1 MNILVITYWKFSDAL
16 IQTYTLPYLR
26 IIRDILPAGSGI
38 TLITLEPEG
47 EVKKEIPV
55 EPGIVRYS
63 FRLYPFGVRAM
74 IGWQINFRH
83 LRSIVQRK
91 NIATIH
97 TWCTPAGGIGER
109 LSKQTGVP
117 LVIDSFEP
125 HAEPMVETGTWKKGG
140 PAFRSLFAMERKQ
153 VHRARWIIGV
163 VAAMK
168 DYAREK
174 YHYNGIHFLV
184 KPACID
190 FAQFNLLKRN
200 NQALRQK
207 LNISGHDVVCV
218 YAGKFGGL
226 YMKEE
231 AFRFFRAAHDVFG
244 KNFKV
249 LLLSSTP
256 QNEINAMAQAAGLD
270 PSVLITTFVPHTE
283 VAGYMGV
290 ADFAFSAFKPVESRK
305 YCTPIKNGEYWA
317 MGLPVVIGEGISED
331 SDIIRSNNAGYVLKS
346 LSEEEFRN
354 AALYLKQ
361 LLQTEDRNKLAN
373 RIHELA
379 QKHRNF
385 AIAENVY
392 RTIYGSL

>member
-26 IIRDILPAGSGI
+26 IIRNILPAGSGI

-47 EVKKEIPV
+47 EVKQEIPV
-55 EPGIVRYS
+55 EQGITRFS
-63 FRLYPFGVRAM
+63 FRYYPFGWRAALAWNSNFSVLRNMVR
-74 IGWQINFRH
+74 
-83 LRSIVQRK
+83 SK
-91 NIATIH
+91 NIKAVH
-97 TWCTPAGGIGER
+97 TFCTPAGWPGSAIAR
-109 LSKQTGVP
+109 QMKLP
-117 LVIDSFEP
+117 LILDSFEP
-125 HAEPMVETGTWKKGG
+125 HAEPMVETGTWKRGG
-140 PAFRSLFAMERKQ
+140 IAHLALSRIERKQ
-153 VHRARWIIGV
+153 VKQAQWIIGV

-168 DYAREK
+168 AYAQR
-174 YHYNGIHFLV
+174 HYNYSGSHFLV

-190 FAQFNLLKRN
+190 FSQFNLLKRKN
-200 NQALRQK
+200 PALKEQ
-207 LNISGHDVVCV
+207 LGLTDEIICV

-226 YMKEE
+226 YMREE
-231 AFRFFRAAHDVFG
+231 AFRFFRMAHEVFG
-244 KNFKV
+244 EKFKV

-256 QNEINAMAQAAGLD
+256 QEEINAMAGAAGLD
-270 PSVLITTFVPHTE
+270 PSALITMFVPHAQ
-283 VAGYMGV
+283 VPDYMGL

-331 SDIIRSNNAGYVLKS
+331 SDIIRNNDAGYVLKS
-346 LSEEEFRN
+346 LSDEEFR
-354 AALYLKQ
+354 AAAVHIRQ
-361 LLQTEDRNKLAN
+361 LLRSEDRNNLAN

-379 QKHRNF
+379 QIHRNF